1 MYQVHVVTLYKGC
14 NNLTSAEPIS
24 FLFSHAAGDVAMIKP
39 SNLPDVVEEFISLL
53 ELDADQLFSL
63 EQNDPGKWNATWLLY
78 STDGSA

>member
-1 MYQVHVVTLYKGC
+1 
-14 NNLTSAEPIS
+14 
-24 FLFSHAAGDVAMIKP
+24 MIKP

-78 STDGSA
+78 STDGSYIHTYIHIFIDTPQWGFSVTIGCKNYK